1 MTATLERRPLSPA
14 MKMAELMNLN
24 FNMLGV
30 LTRMGMSFG
39 FGEETVEEICRKGGV
54 DVNAFLLICSVYAYD
69 GYIPSGDFLSN
80 TDLRDLLKYLRRS
93 HTYYMDVAVRELGL
107 ALEQVLEPCT
117 EKQRGVLWSFFS
129 QYKDEL
135 SRHFEYEEKTV
146 FPHVEAVLDHKIP
159 PHELTQSEYEE
170 NHTGVA
176 EKLEDLKNLLMK
188 YTPPVCD
195 QQHIY
200 RALFYIYTLDLDM
213 EKHIAI
219 EDCILRQEGEELSDR
234 EKEILVSVAKGMLN
248 KEIADHYNISIHT
261 VISHRKNITRKT
273 GIKTVAGL
281 TVYALLNNLIDIQ

>member
-1 MTATLERRPLSPA
+1 MTANIERRPLSPA

-24 FNMLGV
+24 FNLLGV
-30 LTRMGMSFG
+30 LTRMGLSFG

-69 GYIPSGDFLSN
+69 GYIPSGEFLNN
-80 TDLRDLLKYLRRS
+80 TNLHDLVKYLRLS
-93 HTYYMDVAVRELGL
+93 HSYYMDVAVRELGS
-107 ALEQVLEPCT
+107 ALEQVLKPCT
-117 EKQRGVLWSFFS
+117 EKQRGVLWSFFT
-129 QYKDEL
+129 QYKEEL
-135 SRHFEYEEKTV
+135 AKHFEYEEKKV

-159 PHELTQSEYEE
+159 GELTLSEYED
-170 NHTGVA
+170 NHAGVS
-176 EKLEDLKNLLMK
+176 EKLEDLKNLVMK
-188 YTPPVCD
+188 YTPIVCD
-195 QQHIY
+195 QQQIY
-200 RALFYIYTLDLDM
+200 RALFYIYTLELDM

-248 KEIADHYNISIHT
+248 KEIADKYSISIHT

-281 TVYALLNNLIDIQ
+281 TVYALLNNLIEIQ